1 MSKSITIR
9 AASRDA
15 GTGEVIISVGKS
27 RTLHFSDLKTMN
39 DSFDE
44 ASEREELLVGMLV
57 AWAKRQ
63 PNNMW
68 RDCVGKTITIDLDA
82 ADGVLVRIT

>member
-1 MSKSITIR
+1 MSKAITIR

-27 RTLHFSDLKTMN
+27 RTLHFSDLKAMN

-63 PNNMW
+63 PSSTW
-68 RDCVGKTITIDLDA
+68 RDCAGKTITIDLDA
-82 ADGVLVRIT
+82 ADGVIMRIA